1 MALPTNRAGALPA
14 ASTGLT
20 AVLLACTILAGP
32 AAAQD
37 AQDGQPAR
45 SPGAAAPA
53 APAASVQLTPVARF
67 EHQVTGVTVAKDG
80 RIFVNFP
87 RWSED
92 APVSVAELKDGK
104 PVPYPDADW
113 NAWRNAKK
121 DIVDP
126 KTHFVCVQSVVA
138 DAQDRLW
145 VVDAAAPAMG
155 AVVKDGPKLVGID
168 LKTNQVIKTIP
179 FDTSTVLQA
188 SYINDVRIAPDGKT
202 AYLTD
207 SGAEGALIVVD
218 IDSGSAKRVLSGHAS
233 TMPDKS
239 VTVSYDGQPLR
250 RPDGRGVEFS
260 ADGIALSKDGKTLY
274 WQAIKG
280 KTLYSLPTEA
290 LTGWATASVV
300 PEMLTDRTLGAKIAT
315 VGENGVADGL
325 LIARKDGRMY
335 VTSPQDN
342 AVKVRD
348 LSGTN
353 AGLTVLVQ
361 DERLRW
367 PDTFSEGPD
376 GTIYVT
382 TSHIQDSADYKPG
395 APISLP
401 TELWALKPAG
411 VEATGSTAAPPR

>member
-1 MALPTNRAGALPA
+1 MNRPVTARIGLALSLMSGV
-14 ASTGLT
+14 G
-20 AVLLACTILAGP
+20 ILASPALAQGP
-32 AAAQD
+32 AA
-37 AQDGQPAR
+37 GQ
-45 SPGAAAPA
+45 G
-53 APAASVQLTPVARF
+53 QLTQVASF
-67 EHQVTGVTVAKDG
+67 AHQVTGITVSRDG
-80 RIFVNFP
+80 RMFVNFP

-104 PVPYPDADW
+104 PVAYPDEEW
-113 NAWRNAKK
+113 NGWRNAKK
-121 DIVDP
+121 DEVDP

-138 DAQDRLW
+138 DGQDRLW
-145 VVDAAAPAMG
+145 VVDAAAPAM
-155 AVVKDGPKLVGID
+155 AHVVKDGPKLVGID
-168 LKTNQVIKTIP
+168 LKTNKVVKTIP
-179 FDTSTVLQA
+179 FDTGTVMQA
-188 SYINDVRIAPDGKT
+188 SYINDVRISPDGKT

-218 IDSGSAKRVLSGHAS
+218 LDSGTAKRLLSGHPS

-239 VTVSYDGQPLR
+239 VTVQYDGKPLR

-260 ADGIALSKDGKTLY
+260 ADGIALSPDGKTLY

-280 KTLYSLPTEA
+280 KTLYSLPTDA
-290 LTGWATASVV
+290 LTGWATASFV
-300 PEMLTDRTLGAKIAT
+300 PEMLSDKTLTGKIAT

-348 LSGTN
+348 LSKAN
-353 AGLTVLVQ
+353 APLTTLVQ

-401 TELWALKPAG
+401 TELWSIKPGPA
-411 VEATGSTAAPPR
+411 EATGSTGSGTAR